1 MSKLDMSKC
10 EYYDDSTV
18 FDMDFNEIP
27 NEYCLLFDNEC
38 KKVRKT
44 SKCVYRLK
52 TQLKIAKY
60 FIKCIAEKRLG
71 NIPYY
76 KQAEITLSM
85 IEGKK

>member
-1 MSKLDMSKC
+1 MLSI
-10 EYYDDSTV
+10 DDINNLYSE
-18 FDMDFNEIP
+18 NEQ
-27 NEYCLLFDNEC
+27 L
-38 KKVRKT
+38 KRK
-44 SKCVYRLK
+44 
-52 TQLKIAKY
+52 LKIAEY

>member
-10 EYYDDSTV
+10 EYYDDSTI

-52 TQLKIAKY
+52 AQLKIAKY
-60 FIKCIAEKRLG
+60 FIKCIAERKTN

-76 KQAEITLSM
+76 KQAQTTLKL
-85 IEGKK
+85 IEKA